1 MLVTP
6 ADACRRSRTMT
17 DSRDIPATQ
26 RFAWILGLAGLL
38 PFLAHALFSW
48 LSPPS
53 ELGGVLRSQ
62 AHYAASILTFLGAL
76 HWGVTLA
83 SPSIVDGAA
92 VTRMLWSVIPSIF
105 CWIVTLYPTDV
116 SLPLL
121 FVGLAVA
128 LVVDWLLYRAAPVPR
143 WFLTLRTV
151 LSAGALAAVGA
162 SWAAMAARLAG
173 AAR

>member
-1 MLVTP
+1 
-6 ADACRRSRTMT
+6 MT
-17 DSRDIPATQ
+17 DSRELSATKH
-26 RFAWILGLAGLL
+26 FAWILGLAGLL
-38 PFLAHALFSW
+38 PFAAHALFAW

-62 AHYAASILTFLGAL
+62 AHYAAAILSFLGAL

-116 SLPLL
+116 SLPLR
-121 FVGLAVA
+121 FAGLAVA

-151 LSAGALAAVGA
+151 LSGVALASVGA
-162 SWAAMAARLAG
+162 SWLAMATRVG
-173 AAR
+173 R

>member
-1 MLVTP
+1 
-6 ADACRRSRTMT
+6 MT
-17 DSRDIPATQ
+17 DPREISATQ

-53 ELGGVLRSQ
+53 ELVGVLRSQ

-83 SPSIVDGAA
+83 SPSIVDRAA
-92 VTRMLWSVIPSIF
+92 VMRLLWSVLPSIF
-105 CWIVTLYPTDV
+105 CWVVTLYPTDV

-121 FVGLAVA
+121 FAGLLVA
-128 LVVDWLLYRAAPVPR
+128 LAIDLMLYRDTPVPR
-143 WFLTLRTV
+143 WFLTLRVV
-151 LSAGALAAVGA
+151 LSAGALASVGA
-162 SWAAMAARLAG
+162 SWLAMAMRLAG
-173 AAR
+173 AR

>member
-1 MLVTP
+1 
-6 ADACRRSRTMT
+6 MT
-17 DSRDIPATQ
+17 DSRDIPATR

-76 HWGVTLA
+76 HWGVTIA
-83 SPSIVDGAA
+83 SPSIVDGSA
-92 VTRMLWSVIPSIF
+92 VTRMLWSVVPSIF

-121 FVGLAVA
+121 FAGLAVA
-128 LVVDWLLYRAAPVPR
+128 LLVDWLLYRASPVPR
-143 WFLTLRTV
+143 WFITLRVV
-151 LSAGALAAVGA
+151 LTAGALAAVGA
-162 SWAAMAARLAG
+162 SWAAMAVRLAG
-173 AAR
+173 AAAR

>member
-1 MLVTP
+1 
-6 ADACRRSRTMT
+6 MT

-53 ELGGVLRSQ
+53 EMVGVLRSQ
-62 AHYAASILTFLGAL
+62 AHYAAAILTFLGAL

-83 SPSIVDGAA
+83 SPSIVDGRA
-92 VTRMLWSVIPSIF
+92 VTRLLWSVLPSLYA
-105 CWIVTLYPTDV
+105 WIVTLYGTDV

-121 FVGLAVA
+121 FAGLLVALAVDA
-128 LVVDWLLYRAAPVPR
+128 LLYRDTPVPR
-143 WFLTLRTV
+143 WFMTLRIV
-151 LSAGALAAVGA
+151 LSAGALASVGA
-162 SWAAMAARLAG
+162 SWLAMAVRAG
-173 AAR
+173 R

>member
-1 MLVTP
+1 MLGTP
-6 ADACRRSRTMT
+6 AVRRRRSRTMT

-38 PFLAHALFSW
+38 PFAAHAMFSW

-53 ELGGVLRSQ
+53 ELDGVLRSQ

-121 FVGLAVA
+121 FAGLAVA

-162 SWAAMAARLAG
+162 SWAAMAVRLAG

>member
-1 MLVTP
+1 
-6 ADACRRSRTMT
+6 MT
-17 DSRDIPATQ
+17 DSRDISATQ

-62 AHYAASILTFLGAL
+62 AHYAAAILTFLGAL
-76 HWGVTLA
+76 HWGVTIA
-83 SPSIVDGAA
+83 SPSIVDGPA

-105 CWIVTLYPTDV
+105 CWVVTLYPIDV

-121 FVGLAVA
+121 FAGLAVA
-128 LVVDWLLYRAAPVPR
+128 LPVDWLLYRASPVPR
-143 WFLTLRTV
+143 WFVTLRIV
-151 LSAGALAAVGA
+151 LTAVALAAVGA
-162 SWAAMAARLAG
+162 SWAAMAVRLAG

>member
-1 MLVTP
+1 
-6 ADACRRSRTMT
+6 MT
-17 DSRDIPATQ
+17 DPREISATQ

-53 ELGGVLRSQ
+53 ELVGVLRSQ

-83 SPSIVDGAA
+83 SPSVVDRAA
-92 VTRMLWSVIPSIF
+92 VIRLLWSVLPSIF
-105 CWIVTLYPTDV
+105 CWVVTLYPTDV

-121 FVGLAVA
+121 FAGLLVA
-128 LVVDWLLYRAAPVPR
+128 LAIDLLLYRGTPVPR
-143 WFLTLRTV
+143 WFLTLRVV
-151 LSAGALAAVGA
+151 LSAGALASVGA
-162 SWAAMAARLAG
+162 SWVAMAVRLAG
-173 AAR
+173 AR

>member
-1 MLVTP
+1 M
-6 ADACRRSRTMT
+6 S
-17 DSRDIPATQ
+17 DSREIPATQ

-38 PFLAHALFSW
+38 PFLSQALFSW
-48 LSPPS
+48 LSPPD

-62 AHYAASILTFLGAL
+62 AHYAAAVLTFLGAL

-83 SPSIVDGAA
+83 SPSIVDGRA
-92 VTRMLWSVIPSIF
+92 VTRMLWGVIPSIW

-121 FVGLAVA
+121 FAGLLVALAV
-128 LVVDWLLYRAAPVPR
+128 DWMLYRDTPVPP

-151 LSAGALAAVGA
+151 LSAGALLSVGA
-162 SWAAMAARLAG
+162 SWVAMATRLG
-173 AAR
+173 GVR

>member
-1 MLVTP
+1 
-6 ADACRRSRTMT
+6 MT

-38 PFLAHALFSW
+38 PFAAHALFSW
-48 LSPPS
+48 LAPPD
-53 ELGGVLRSQ
+53 ELVGLLRSQ

-76 HWGVTLA
+76 HWGVTIA
-83 SPSIVDGAA
+83 SPSIVDARA
-92 VTRMLWSVIPSIF
+92 VTRMLWSVAPAIW

-121 FVGLAVA
+121 FAGLAFA

-151 LSAGALAAVGA
+151 LSVGALAAVGA
-162 SWAAMAARLAG
+162 SWAAMALRLAAG
-173 AAR
+173 PR

>member
-1 MLVTP
+1 
-6 ADACRRSRTMT
+6 MT
-17 DSRDIPATQ
+17 DPREISATQ

-53 ELGGVLRSQ
+53 ELVGVLRSQ

-83 SPSIVDGAA
+83 SPSVVDRAA
-92 VTRMLWSVIPSIF
+92 VMRLLWSVLPSIF
-105 CWIVTLYPTDV
+105 CWVVTLYPTDV

-121 FVGLAVA
+121 FAGLLVA
-128 LVVDWLLYRAAPVPR
+128 LAIDLLLYRGTPVPR
-143 WFLTLRTV
+143 WFLTLRVV
-151 LSAGALAAVGA
+151 LSAGALASVGA
-162 SWAAMAARLAG
+162 SWVAMAVRLAG
-173 AAR
+173 AR